1 MTFALEIAAI
11 VAVWAAYGALHSW
24 AASLKLKR
32 RVAERF
38 PAAIP
43 YYRLAYNVVVVVAFI
58 GAIAAAPKPDA
69 IVYDLPT
76 PYDVLVLV
84 PQLLALVGLIWAAW
98 GRSWSSFLG
107 LKQAY
112 QGLRGV
118 YTERYDERYTLD
130 ADGAYAISRHPIYLF
145 SIAALAFRPVMS
157 AFYLTTLLCFVAY
170 FYVGS
175 IFEERKLVELFGD
188 EYRRYRERTS
198 RIFPMKWIARG
209 FRT

>member
-1 MTFALEIAAI
+1 MTVALEIAAI
-11 VAVWAAYGALHSW
+11 VAIWAAFGAAHTA

-32 RVAERF
+32 RVVERL
-38 PAAIP
+38 PVAAP
-43 YYRLAYNVVVVVAFI
+43 YYRLAYNALAVVMFVVAI
-58 GAIAAAPKPDA
+58 SVAPKPDA

-76 PYDVLVLV
+76 PYDFAVLA
-84 PQLLALVGLIWAAW
+84 PQTAALVGLIWAAW

-118 YTERYDERYTLD
+118 YRERYDERYTLD
-130 ADGAYAISRHPIYLF
+130 VEGAYKISRHPIYLF
-145 SIAALAFRPVMS
+145 VILTLAFRPVMS

-198 RIFPMKWIARG
+198 RIIPIKWIARG
-209 FRT
+209 FRA